1 MELGA
6 VQKTSSIF
14 TNDCCLLFAPCTQMQ
29 FRHLD
34 VVTICPLVVK
44 SIVTTFE
51 SDTVVETFLGA
62 QVNFFEATLNT
73 LLYGEH
79 VATPGG
85 DRQGG
90 LEA

>member
-6 VQKTSSIF
+6 VQTSSIF

-34 VVTICPLVVK
+34 VVIICPLVVK
-44 SIVTTFE
+44 SIVTE
-51 SDTVVETFLGA
+51 VKTFLGA
-62 QVNFFEATLNT
+62 QVNFFEATQNT
-73 LLYGEH
+73 LLNGEH

>member
-1 MELGA
+1 MIAACFL
-6 VQKTSSIF
+6 
-14 TNDCCLLFAPCTQMQ
+14 
-29 FRHLD
+29 HLAHKCSLDIYID

-62 QVNFFEATLNT
+62 QENFFEATQNT

>member
-1 MELGA
+1 
-6 VQKTSSIF
+6 
-14 TNDCCLLFAPCTQMQ
+14 MQ

-34 VVTICPLVVK
+34 VVIICPLVVK
-44 SIVTTFE
+44 SIVTE
-51 SDTVVETFLGA
+51 VKTFLGA
-62 QVNFFEATLNT
+62 QVSQVYFFEATQNT